1 MKPAVKLGSLV
12 LALMMAF
19 TAVASGCSLNK
30 EWSYKTTEK
39 ELPIGVYIYCLS
51 NAYSTAKGYAEK
63 LDKYDGAKDSWLDME
78 ITDDDGNKAVARQ
91 WIKDKAQEDCL
102 TFLVVEE
109 QMKKENA
116 TYDEA
121 TLQGARDQAKQYW
134 EVGIQQQY
142 QQTPALS
149 TIYSKYG
156 ISEESF
162 IYVQADANLFQN
174 DLFYAVYGKG
184 GSKEVK
190 DDDLKKFFTD
200 EYVSYSYYSTP
211 LYSSTTDEAGQS
223 KNVAMSDDEVKKTKK
238 QFDGYVNDVNKDGKS
253 LDDVTKA
260 YRKANN
266 DDKLEPTANV
276 EKLEDVSMGDEFK
289 EALKKLDS
297 KKATTIT
304 VGEKENA
311 MLYFIYKD
319 DIKDKAT
326 TYLKDGEQKKQVL
339 AKMKSDDFKKY
350 LKELTKSL
358 KYEKN
363 NAVDGYDPKMF
374 FEPVQPTTAA
384 ATAAGA
390 GDSESAGK

>member
-39 ELPIGVYIYCLS
+39 ELPIGVYVYCLS
-51 NAYSTAKGYAEK
+51 NAYATAKGYAEK
-63 LDKYDGAKDSWLDME
+63 LEKYDSSKDTWLDME

-91 WIKDKAQEDCL
+91 WIKDKAQEQCL

-134 EVGIQQQY
+134 DVGVQEQY

-162 IYVQADANLFQN
+162 SYVQADATLFQN
-174 DLFYAVYGKG
+174 NLFYAVYGKG

-190 DDDLKKFFTD
+190 DDELKKYFTD

-211 LYSSTTDEAGQS
+211 LYTATTDEAGEQ
-223 KNVAMSDDEVKKTKK
+223 KNVALADDKLKETKK
-238 QFDGYVNDVNKDGKS
+238 QFEGYADDINKNGKS

-260 YRKANN
+260 YRKKSN
-266 DDKLEPTANV
+266 DDTLEPTAST
-276 EKLEDVSMGDEFK
+276 ERLEDVTMGDDFK
-289 EALKKLDS
+289 NALKKLDS
-297 KKATTIT
+297 KKATVIT

-319 DIKDKAT
+319 DIKDIAT
-326 TYLKDGEQKKQVL
+326 TYLKDGDQKKQVL
-339 AKMKSDDFKKY
+339 AKMKSDDFKDY

-363 NAVDGYDPKMF
+363 SAVDGYDPKMF
-374 FEPVQPTTAA
+374 FEPVEPTTAA
-384 ATAAGA
+384 ATEAAA
-390 GDSESAGK
+390 E